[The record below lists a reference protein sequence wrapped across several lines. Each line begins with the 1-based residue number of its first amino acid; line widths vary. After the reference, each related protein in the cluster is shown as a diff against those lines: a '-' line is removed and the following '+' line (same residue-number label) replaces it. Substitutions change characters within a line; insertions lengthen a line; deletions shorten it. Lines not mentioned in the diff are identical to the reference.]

1 VTSRYGITTFVTYTG
16 SFLANL
22 KHERTDIAD
31 AQLSLFQVGI
41 GFTRR

>member
-1 VTSRYGITTFVTYTG
+1 VTYTG

-31 AQLSLFQVGI
+31 AQLSLIQVGI